1 MEPICSQ
8 PSNGCCLTQMKS
20 QKTYRGLQG
29 PCSHPHSH
37 SAASPTHSTQAYEH
51 SAGTF
56 ACPPG
61 ATPSFAWSILPSWPQ
76 GWVPCFLQILAQR
89 SSFLMNRNF
98 PQYTPYPEIFFSKH
112 SSPSIILYD
121 LLICCGFPLLSQLPT
136 CPSTS
141 KMLTKQGTR
150 EYYLS
155 GLLANIP
162 QAFRTMLGMWWSL
175 RKYWLDD
182 CMQPKSHVILLAHV
196 SQQPELFFD
205 ITFGPV
211 KSSPKPEI
219 MQSSFS
225 T

>member
-1 MEPICSQ
+1 
-8 PSNGCCLTQMKS
+8 
-20 QKTYRGLQG
+20 
-29 PCSHPHSH
+29 
-37 SAASPTHSTQAYEH
+37 
-51 SAGTF
+51 
-56 ACPPG
+56 
-61 ATPSFAWSILPSWPQ
+61 
-76 GWVPCFLQILAQR
+76 
-89 SSFLMNRNF
+89 MNRNF
-98 PQYTPYPEIFFSKH
+98 PQDTPYPEIFFSKH

-162 QAFRTMLGMWWSL
+162 RAFRTMPGMWWSL

-225 T
+225 FLFPLSSSTLIVHNPLAPRPAALFLEIALISHLLPPFPYRLPNIPSTTIFRPWHNVENQGQD